1 MPRGQKHLITCR
13 CFLPQFKRAKDPQLH
28 KFVVFSVI
36 NDDDTVVQKNAQCP
50 NCAMVH
56 RVIDICRS
64 VVLGKDE
71 TRSVVTIN
79 DIKASLPEKLVDIL
93 EGNDADLPTWEAA
106 QFNHENKNWGSFVV
120 LSTDTVDGEK
130 TGKILKI
137 LGENL
142 FKVEA
147 FSRSEGNI

>member
-13 CFLPQFKRAKDPQLH
+13 CFLPQFKHAKELQLH
-28 KFVVFSVI
+28 KFIVFSVI
-36 NDDDTVVQKNAQCP
+36 NDDDTVVPKNAQCP

-56 RVIDICRS
+56 KVTDICRS

-71 TRSVVTIN
+71 TRSVVSID
-79 DIKASLPEKLVDIL
+79 DIKVSLPEKLVGIL
-93 EGNDADLPTWEAA
+93 ENNGADLPTWEAV
-106 QFNHENKNWGSFVV
+106 QFNHENKQWGSFVV
-120 LSTDTVDGEK
+120 LSTDTIDGEK
-130 TGKILKI
+130 TGKVLKI

-147 FSRSEGNI
+147 FSRSMGNI